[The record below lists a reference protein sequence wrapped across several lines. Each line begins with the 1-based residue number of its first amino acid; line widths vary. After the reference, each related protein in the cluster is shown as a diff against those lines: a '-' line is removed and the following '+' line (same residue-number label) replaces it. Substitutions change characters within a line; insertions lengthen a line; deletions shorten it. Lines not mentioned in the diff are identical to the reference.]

1 MCELIINRQ
10 KRGFPMTLDKAR
22 KLVFEYCELN
32 KIPHNFDRK
41 AQRAGWDWWVGF
53 KKRNPEIVL
62 RQPENLSR
70 NRALGMEEGRIK
82 KFFGDLEDFFTI
94 NDMKDAPDRIF
105 NVDETGVQTVTQGG
119 KVLAQKGC
127 RNVQIIS
134 SAERGST
141 TTIVAACSASGYF
154 IPPMIIFKGTRKPS
168 AETIE
173 SLPQGSVI
181 EMSKSGWID
190 KDIFLRWF
198 KHFLRFAPERGPNQ
212 KLVLIMD
219 GLRSHESQ
227 ELFQEALKNNVELI
241 SLPSHTSNCLQPL
254 DLSVFGPFK
263 RSWRERCRSFLDRNP
278 GIVISKSNFGELFS
292 GAWNTASKAENAIS
306 GFRRGGLFP
315 LSFDDLPKEPFL
327 ISNELLGASQSSDTD
342 IEIAEDHVEGLS
354 DYTCALDTGTG
365 MHPPVAEPTQS
376 SRDVEDS
383 HHEVII
389 SDEGKDYQMLSE
401 PCCSR
406 NCDSD
411 VNASFDSLVPALH
424 SNRKAALE
432 AFQRMKEP
440 RILKKK
446 VSTTS
451 QVSQLNNN
459 QSDETSQRNQFNNE
473 NICGACGVTFDDDDS
488 GVDWLQCMECNRW
501 AHNSCGRCT
510 VGTFFCKFCV
520 DNVLHMLSV

>member
-1 MCELIINRQ
+1 
-10 KRGFPMTLDKAR
+10 MTIDKAR

-32 KIPHNFDRK
+32 KISHNFEK
-41 AQRAGWDWWVGF
+41 KTERAGWDWWVGF
-53 KKRNPEIVL
+53 KKRNSEIVL

-82 KFFGDLEDFFTI
+82 KFFGDLEDVFTT
-94 NDMKDAPDRIF
+94 NNLENAPDRIF

-168 AETIE
+168 AETTE
-173 SLPQGSVI
+173 SLPQGTVV

-190 KDIFLRWF
+190 KEIFLRWF
-198 KHFLRFAPERGPNQ
+198 KHFLRFAPARMPNE

-219 GLRSHESQ
+219 GHRSHESQ
-227 ELFQEALKNNVELI
+227 ELFQEALKNKVELI

-278 GIVISKSNFGELFS
+278 GIVISKSNFGQLFS
-292 GAWNTASKAENAIS
+292 GAWNTASKSENAVS
-306 GFRRGGLFP
+306 GFRRSGLFP
-315 LSFDDLPKEPFL
+315 LSFDDLPKEPFE
-327 ISNELLGASQSSDTD
+327 ISKELLGNDITEDHAEDLTSEYTCVLDATTGIHLPVPEPPQSSHD
-342 IEIAEDHVEGLS
+342 IEES
-354 DYTCALDTGTG
+354 Y
-365 MHPPVAEPTQS
+365 
-376 SRDVEDS
+376 
-383 HHEVII
+383 HEVIV
-389 SDEGKDYQMLSE
+389 SEEGLDYQVLSE

-406 NCDSD
+406 NAESD
-411 VNASFDSLVPALH
+411 VNTSFDSLVPALH

-432 AFQRMKEP
+432 AFRRMKEP
-440 RILKKK
+440 KISKIK
-446 VSTTS
+446 VATE
-451 QVSQLNNN
+451 N
-459 QSDETSQRNQFNNE
+459 QPSDNSNQNETSQQRELFNNE
-473 NICGACGVTFDDDDS
+473 NICRTCAVIFDDDDS
-488 GVDWLQCMECNRW
+488 GVDWLKCMECNCW
-501 AHNSCGRCT
+501 AHRSCGKCT
-510 VGTFFCKFCV
+510 VGTFFCNYCV
-520 DNVLHMLSV
+520 DNVLHMLSI